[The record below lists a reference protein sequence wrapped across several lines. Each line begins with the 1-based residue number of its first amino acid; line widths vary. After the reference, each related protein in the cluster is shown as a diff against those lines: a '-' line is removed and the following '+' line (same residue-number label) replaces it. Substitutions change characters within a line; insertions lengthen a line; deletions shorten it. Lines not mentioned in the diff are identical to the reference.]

1 MICAGGGGIPTMYD
15 PEKERTLT
23 GIEAVTEKVETT
35 LDLTVALD
43 TIESVFTISLWTL
56 LPLILVMVM
65 AFHPF
70 CFFNLINVVLS
81 FVYDLID
88 FQIKHIQPGEVYE
101 ATPEEVRFH
110 GVAGQRTETMTHQ
123 DALPA

>member
-1 MICAGGGGIPTMYD
+1 MYD

-35 LDLTVALD
+35 IDLTVALD
-43 TIESVFTISLWTL
+43 TIESVSLWAL

-81 FVYDLID
+81 FVYDLIG

-110 GVAGQRTETMTHQ
+110 GVAGQRTETMTPQ